1 MWELDYKDSCVPK
14 NWWFWTVVLKK
25 TRESPLDST
34 KIHQSILKEI
44 SPEYSLAG
52 LMLQV
57 RLQYFGHVMGRND
70 SFEKT
75 LVMGN
80 IEGRRRRGWQRTRW
94 LDVITDSMDMSLNK
108 LLELVLDREAWCVAV
123 HGVTKTQTWL
133 IINWTEPKD
142 CINKGLKTSGWNEL
156 KSLQTPGVGVRGHS
170 LTLGACVL
178 IPTGHSKSR
187 PTTIHVGNWT
197 SKTGMRCTATEQ
209 AQRLVNLDY
218 MR

>member
-1 MWELDYKDSCVPK
+1 MVLNCSVEEDSWESLGQHQDPPVHPKGNQSWIFTGRTDAAGEAPILWPCYGKKWLIWKDPGDGK
-14 NWWFWTVVLKK
+14 YW
-25 TRESPLDST
+25 RQE
-34 KIHQSILKEI
+34 
-44 SPEYSLAG
+44 
-52 LMLQV
+52 
-57 RLQYFGHVMGRND
+57 
-70 SFEKT
+70 EK
-75 LVMGN
+75 G
-80 IEGRRRRGWQRTRW
+80 TRW